1 MRTSARARLAKMPPL
16 AMPLTTCWTN
26 SCTCVI
32 TQIGTADGLGASEL
46 RAGAMHRDSADLEHV
61 RLGRDLEREAGVL
74 LDEQHSNVVGL
85 VDGANDLEEGAHHN
99 RREAKRRFI
108 EQHQARLHQQRPADR
123 KHLLL
128 SAGERACGELAALAQ
143 HRKIFEHAVVIL
155 SNASPILAR
164 VLTQSQVFV
173 DRQLGQDAPAFGDV
187 RDAAPDDVLGG
198 LMPET
203 LAGEAYLSQPGNSPG
218 DGAESCRLARAV
230 GAEEGDDAAIR
241 HGKRYAIK
249 DRRRHVAAPDLPD
262 LTTPRPATLHTPSYT
277 LASTPPS
284 SRHPS
289 PS

>member
-26 SCTCVI
+26 SCTCLI
-32 TQIGTADGLGASEL
+32 TQIGTADGLVASEL

-74 LDEQHSNVVGL
+74 LDEQDSDVVGL
-85 VDGANDLEEGAHHN
+85 VDGANDLEDGAHYN

-198 LMPET
+198 LMPERM
-203 LAGEAYLSQPGNSPG
+203 AGEAYLARPGNSPG
-218 DGAESCRLARAV
+218 DGAEGGRLARAV
-230 GAEEGDDAAIR
+230 SAEKGDDAAVGHGQR
-241 HGKRYAIK
+241 HAMK
-249 DRRRHVAAPDLPD
+249 DRCRPVAAADL
-262 LTTPRPATLHTPSYT
+262 LELQEGRHEAPR
-277 LASTPPS
+277 
-284 SRHPS
+284 
-289 PS
+289 